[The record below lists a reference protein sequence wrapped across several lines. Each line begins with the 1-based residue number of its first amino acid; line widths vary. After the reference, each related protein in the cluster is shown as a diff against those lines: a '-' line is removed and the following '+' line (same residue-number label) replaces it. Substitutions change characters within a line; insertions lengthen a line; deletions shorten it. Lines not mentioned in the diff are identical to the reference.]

1 MNSTESSWRSSPV
14 TMGGR
19 FCASF
24 IPFFSIIEGLVFA
37 VANFCSIH
45 RTHHHR
51 KLPYGLRELTQLAGE
66 TQFTVNEV
74 EALYELF
81 KKLSSSIIDDGL
93 IHKGNA
99 NEEIIEIERGNL
111 VLYKL
116 WKQVIV
122 FCSIVTRRAPISTS
136 QVSMWPEPFLD
147 RVFYLFDER
156 KNGAIE
162 FDEFVRAL
170 SVFHPYAP
178 MEDKIDFAFRLYD
191 LRQTGFIE
199 REDVK
204 QMVIATLMESEM
216 DLSDDLLEA
225 IIDKTFVDADADRDG
240 KIRMSLQYFRVLSS
254 ILRLR
259 TENLKVFSQGLLRG
273 DLELHF
279 SQGCCQLHSI
289 SIVTGDGEGA
299 IPFSQSKQDQNSSI
313 TQVPCL

>member
-51 KLPYGLRELTQLAGE
+51 KLRYGLRELTQLAGE

-93 IHKGNA
+93 IHK
-99 NEEIIEIERGNL
+99 EELQLALLKSPCGQNL
-111 VLYKL
+111 
-116 WKQVIV
+116 
-122 FCSIVTRRAPISTS
+122 
-136 QVSMWPEPFLD
+136 FLD

-178 MEDKIDFAFRLYD
+178 IEDKIDFAFRLYD

-240 KIRMSLQYFRVLSS
+240 KISEEEWKAFVLRHPNLLNNMSLSY
-254 ILRLR
+254 
-259 TENLKVFSQGLLRG
+259 LKDVTTVFPS
-273 DLELHF
+273 F
-279 SQGCCQLHSI
+279 VI
-289 SIVTGDGEGA
+289 
-299 IPFSQSKQDQNSSI
+299 NSE
-313 TQVPCL
+313 VED